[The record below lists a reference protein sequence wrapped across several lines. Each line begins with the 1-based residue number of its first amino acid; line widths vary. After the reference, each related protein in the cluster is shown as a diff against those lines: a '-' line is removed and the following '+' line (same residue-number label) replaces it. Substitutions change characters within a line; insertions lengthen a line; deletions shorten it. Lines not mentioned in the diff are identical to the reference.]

1 MAIEKNPNDISTPL
15 DKAKEKV
22 QAGGVDL
29 GINVDIKE
37 EQDEDLA
44 VSVDPLTGEVEMDL
58 NEDSGKVLASISEDF
73 YTNLADLM
81 EETVLLKLSLTLLS
95 QKKVTKMRCFR
106 ECSLNL
112 PKQKFERKR
121 GPPSS

>member
-22 QAGGVDL
+22 QAGGADL

-37 EQDEDLA
+37 EQEEDLA
-44 VSVDPLTGEVEMDL
+44 VSVDTITGEVEMNL

-73 YTNLADLM
+73 YTNK
-81 EETVLLKLSLTLLS
+81 VQSFLSDGL
-95 QKKVTKMRCFR
+95 
-106 ECSLNL
+106 
-112 PKQKFERKR
+112 
-121 GPPSS
+121 